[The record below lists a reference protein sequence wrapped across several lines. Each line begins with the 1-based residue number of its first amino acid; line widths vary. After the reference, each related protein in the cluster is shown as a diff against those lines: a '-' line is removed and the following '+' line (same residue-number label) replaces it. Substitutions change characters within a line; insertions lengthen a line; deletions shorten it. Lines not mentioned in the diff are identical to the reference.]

1 MGVERYKKAINAMLE
16 IQQKKLEIS
25 RLRSVVKNNL
35 TVSEYA
41 GDYPDI
47 NKIHLKLA
55 FSKVT
60 NGQVNIE
67 VENRFSES
75 FDTPAIIKASHVTS
89 QIVYKDIDV
98 SLHSNVLNNPGE
110 ALKQIISEYK

>member
-1 MGVERYKKAINAMLE
+1 MSVESYKKAINAMLE
-16 IQQKKLEIS
+16 IEQKKIEIS

-35 TVSEYA
+35 TVSEYTD
-41 GDYPDI
+41 DYPDI

-67 VENRFSES
+67 VENRYKES
-75 FDTPAIIKASHVTS
+75 FDTPAIIKCSYVTS
-89 QIVYKDIDV
+89 QIVYKDVDI
-98 SLHSNVLNNPGE
+98 SLHSNVLGNPAE
-110 ALKQIISEYK
+110 ALKQIIKEYK